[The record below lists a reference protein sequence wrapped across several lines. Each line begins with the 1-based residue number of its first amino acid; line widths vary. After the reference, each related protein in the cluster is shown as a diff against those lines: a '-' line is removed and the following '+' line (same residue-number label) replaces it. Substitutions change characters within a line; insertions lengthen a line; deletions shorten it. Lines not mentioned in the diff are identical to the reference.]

1 MPRERM
7 SMRHVRECLRL
18 KSAGIS
24 TREIAR
30 RVGVASST
38 VRLTLQRCEAAG
50 IACPLDAGLT
60 DAVLEQLLFANAG
73 VKPGHRRHAE
83 PDWAV
88 LHREMRRKH
97 VTLSILWEE
106 YITAN
111 PGGYRYSRFCELY
124 REWEGRLPVTMRQ
137 THAPGE
143 RLFVDYAGDGVP
155 VVIDRLTGEIRKAQI
170 FVAVLGAS
178 SFTFARAGW
187 TQALPDWID
196 VHVHALRGD
205 RRRSAFARAEQY
217 QDRRHQG
224 LPLRSAGQS
233 NLCRDGHA
241 LRRRHFASQ
250 AKAATGQ
257 GESRAGGAHCRAVV
271 IGAAAP
277 PNFLQPGRGQRGDC
291 RTDAASQRRAPDPAA
306 RRDAPAIALRDR
318 SSGSEEPAGRTL

>member
-1 MPRERM
+1 MPMERM

-38 VRLTLQRCEAAG
+38 VRLTLRRCEAAG
-50 IACPLDAGLT
+50 IACPLDADLT

-124 REWEGRLPVTMRQ
+124 QEWEGRLPVTMRQ

-187 TQALPDWID
+187 TQALPDWI
-196 VHVHALRGD
+196 
-205 RRRSAFARAEQY
+205 
-217 QDRRHQG
+217 
-224 LPLRSAGQS
+224 
-233 NLCRDGHA
+233 
-241 LRRRHFASQ
+241 
-250 AKAATGQ
+250 
-257 GESRAGGAHCRAVV
+257 
-271 IGAAAP
+271 
-277 PNFLQPGRGQRGDC
+277 
-291 RTDAASQRRAPDPAA
+291 
-306 RRDAPAIALRDR
+306 
-318 SSGSEEPAGRTL
+318 EPMCMP